1 MRTIL
6 IWARM
11 FHVEHSTLK
20 FSEKCLTF
28 RKFWR
33 GRASSSATTIF
44 VGTACAI
51 LRECVAYVKSFLR
64 VWCKLFTIVRVF
76 VPDPVPTLV
85 VYRQSLA
92 MSRIIC
98 GKSRDNF

>member
-33 GRASSSATTIF
+33 GGASSSATTIF
-44 VGTACAI
+44 GNSA
-51 LRECVAYVKSFLR
+51 
-64 VWCKLFTIVRVF
+64 
-76 VPDPVPTLV
+76 
-85 VYRQSLA
+85 
-92 MSRIIC
+92 
-98 GKSRDNF
+98 N